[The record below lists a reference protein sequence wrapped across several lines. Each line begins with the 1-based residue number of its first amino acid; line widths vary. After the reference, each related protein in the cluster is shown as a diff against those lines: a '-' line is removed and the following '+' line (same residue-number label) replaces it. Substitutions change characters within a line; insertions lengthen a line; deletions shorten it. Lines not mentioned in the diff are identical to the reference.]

1 MRNRARTL
9 DTKEVFVPTKPG
21 KPEEY
26 YGLQLDFDVV
36 KKILGCTSIQIVP
49 LPNKQ
54 DILITDESGLLK
66 EPRDFIQLNKDW
78 YRSMDQ
84 PQSSVWWI
92 LPRAKLATV
101 SSRARICQFVCLGRL
116 GSRFPTSAPQQHVAL
131 MPRSRFINA
140 SGETLTKF

>member
-1 MRNRARTL
+1 M
-9 DTKEVFVPTKPG
+9 PTKPG

-36 KKILGCTSIQIVP
+36 NKILGCTSIQIVP

-84 PQSSVWWI
+84 P
-92 LPRAKLATV
+92 
-101 SSRARICQFVCLGRL
+101 
-116 GSRFPTSAPQQHVAL
+116 
-131 MPRSRFINA
+131 
-140 SGETLTKF
+140 